1 MAVPPN
7 KGPVGSE
14 KAAAQLVILEQQ
26 LEAMRRRFQLYF
38 NGFERLPPIAEFE
51 SLKRAFR
58 ELAVTQYSTGQARF
72 KAQNLVAR
80 WQLQRTIW
88 ERDLGRMEEGKYKPG
103 SSRAAM
109 QGDKPVNPND
119 DD

>member
-7 KGPVGSE
+7 KAPVGSE
-14 KAAAQLVILEQQ
+14 KAAAQLVTLEQK
-26 LEAMRRRFQLYF
+26 LETMRRRFQQYF
-38 NGFERLPPIAEFE
+38 NGFDRLPPTAEFE
-51 SLKRAFR
+51 GLKREFR

-88 ERDLGRMEEGKYKPG
+88 ERDLARMEEGKFKPG
-103 SSRAAM
+103 ASRAAM
-109 QGDKPVNPND
+109 QGDKRVNPND